1 MQFMHRQREEKRS
14 LRISSAF
21 REKYGKF
28 RENAKMSIPWKSNR
42 SFLESVDLDILGGQI
57 PQILKEFVLDVLG
70 QRLSQIIDVGLGVSE
85 ILQKLEALGETSE
98 NGEFAVEGILA
109 EEQVK
114 HCLVFDTTG
123 FPVRIRHRD
132 LVQIWNTRKFIFIFL
147 LLENGFIKK
156 FFRENVR
163 IFHAC

>member
-1 MQFMHRQREEKRS
+1 
-14 LRISSAF
+14 
-21 REKYGKF
+21 
-28 RENAKMSIPWKSNR
+28 MSIPWKSNR

-109 EEQVK
+109 EE
-114 HCLVFDTTG
+114 
-123 FPVRIRHRD
+123 
-132 LVQIWNTRKFIFIFL
+132 
-147 LLENGFIKK
+147 
-156 FFRENVR
+156 
-163 IFHAC
+163 